1 MVAER
6 ETQLRSQ
13 HAGAEHRRIEV
24 LWVRSNDTH
33 CAWCERRHP
42 ASPSARPRDVICVAS
57 IDRGKVIDRWFF
69 G

>member
-1 MVAER
+1 MVSER
-6 ETQLRSQ
+6 ETQLRTQ
-13 HAGAEHRRIEV
+13 LPGAETRRSEV

-42 ASPSARPRDVICVAS
+42 ASPSARPRDVICVAQ
-57 IDRGKVIDRWFF
+57 IDRGKVTDRWSF